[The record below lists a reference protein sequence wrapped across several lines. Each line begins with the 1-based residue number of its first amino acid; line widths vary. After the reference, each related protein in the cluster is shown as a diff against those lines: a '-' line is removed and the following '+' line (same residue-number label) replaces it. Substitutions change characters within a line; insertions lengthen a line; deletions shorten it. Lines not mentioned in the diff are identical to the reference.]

1 MWRTPLLVAATIAG
15 LIAPA
20 LAQAPQGI
28 PTSVRGSIIKLQ
40 GRSLTVKTRDGSQ
53 ATILLAPDYR
63 VQSLVRKTLSDI
75 HAGDFVGST
84 SVPGADGKL
93 HAVEVHIFPEARR
106 GAGEGQYP
114 WDLRPQSLMTNATV
128 TGIAKAPQGQILSV
142 NYKNGTAQVIVGPE
156 TPIVATVPATPRD
169 LKRGKAVYVFAR
181 KGTDGTLTATSVTVE
196 KNGVKPPM

>member
-93 HAVEVHIFPEARR
+93 HAVEVHIFPEALR